1 MNTTIENE
9 KAKAIQF
16 YEEFSKL
23 SESEQDY
30 IRGYI
35 HGKLD
40 ACTDTDRQNQKTA

>member
-1 MNTTIENE
+1 MLNVTIENE

-23 SESEQDY
+23 PESEQDF

-40 ACTDTDRQNQKTA
+40 ACTNTNEQKTA